1 MQPQTGSIMNELWF
15 LNLFYGVL
23 NFNMNFKINA
33 MSHFLR
39 SIRVAT
45 KEGVQKR
52 GRAKGEEKGRK
63 EEGGRKEKKKTKI
76 ASTFLKLRAVQGASS

>member
-1 MQPQTGSIMNELWF
+1 MNELWF

-52 GRAKGEEKGRK
+52 GERKGGGERK
-63 EEGGRKEKKKTKI
+63 EGRGREEGRKKTKI
-76 ASTFLKLRAVQGASS
+76 ASTFSN

>member
-1 MQPQTGSIMNELWF
+1 MNELWF

-52 GRAKGEEKGRK
+52 GESKGGGERK
-63 EEGGRKEKKKTKI
+63 EGRGREEGKKKTKI
-76 ASTFLKLRAVQGASS
+76 ASTFLN